1 MKNLTNEISAKRTVF
16 YLRILYP
23 VWMLLAII
31 SLMVIP
37 SIFLVEG
44 DAIQTA
50 NNIASN
56 EYLFRAGIL
65 GSIITQILHIF
76 IPLLLFQI
84 FKAVNKN
91 HAMLLVTLA
100 MVSVPITMYNE
111 LYKLSALKLL
121 NSPVQMMQVFD
132 LYNQSQ
138 IVSFIFWGLW
148 LFPLGYLVNKS
159 KFFPKTIAIILI
171 VAGVGYVFGAFSKI
185 LLPNAPTINTIFE
198 ILTFGE
204 VIFIFWFII
213 KGINIEKLKNTTAQ

>member
-1 MKNLTNEISAKRTVF
+1 MKNFTKKRTVL

-31 SLMVIP
+31 SLIVIP
-37 SIFLVEG
+37 STFLVEG
-44 DAIQTA
+44 DAVQTA

-65 GSIITQILHIF
+65 GSIITQILHIL

-84 FKAVNKN
+84 LKAVNKN
-91 HAMLLVTLA
+91 QATLMVVLA
-100 MVSVPITMYNE
+100 IVSVPITMYNE
-111 LYKLSALKLL
+111 LYKLSALTLL
-121 NSPVQMMQVFD
+121 NSPIQMMQVFD
-132 LYNQSQ
+132 LNNQNQ

-159 KFFPKTIAIILI
+159 SFFPKAIAIILI
-171 VAGVGYVFGAFSKI
+171 VAGVGYILGAFCKI
-185 LLPNAPTINTIFE
+185 LLPNATAINTIFE

-204 VIFIFWFII
+204 VIFISWFMV
-213 KGINIEKLKNTTAQ
+213 KGINIEKLKNTAPQLYA